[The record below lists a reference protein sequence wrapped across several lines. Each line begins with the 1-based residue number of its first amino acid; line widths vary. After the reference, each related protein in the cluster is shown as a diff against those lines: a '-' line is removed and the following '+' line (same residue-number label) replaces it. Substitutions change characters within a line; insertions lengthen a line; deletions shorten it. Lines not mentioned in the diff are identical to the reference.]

1 MKNILWNGD
10 GFMSGGRLH
19 TCIVFTM
26 LYHIAF
32 SSLSFIA
39 NRSLINK
46 NSQIGANICALSC
59 KTKLIT
65 GQARRFVA
73 TGGFSITPLKIND
86 RMNGAVIFYMV
97 GPMSDLNLLSNLS
110 GIPFLSP
117 VDAQKAVSQGR
128 IQADAIDAN
137 APVRKKWPM
146 HASVRF
152 LPQKLKNTT
161 FCEVHVL
168 NVVTQ

>member
-10 GFMSGGRLH
+10 GFISPGSRRCEEHRLEPGLRFYERRRGGCPCFYRLH

-26 LYHIAF
+26 LYHIEF

-59 KTKLIT
+59 QTKLNT

-86 RMNGAVIFYMV
+86 RINGAVIFYMV
-97 GPMSDLNLLSNLS
+97 DLVGPLSDLNLLSNLS

-117 VDAQKAVSQGR
+117 VDAQKAVSV
-128 IQADAIDAN
+128 I
-137 APVRKKWPM
+137 
-146 HASVRF
+146 
-152 LPQKLKNTT
+152 
-161 FCEVHVL
+161 
-168 NVVTQ
+168 